1 MSGSIE
7 DIRALAEKLGEA
19 IARNPRFLAL
29 REAEKAIEADAEAKS
44 LLKAL
49 NEKTLE
55 ILRKEESLKPVEP
68 EEKRE
73 LSNLRSSVARN
84 ENLQKL
90 QKAQA
95 DYSEMMNRVNRS
107 LFDNSALA
115 KHINTLSQVCNH
127 GQIMRNE
134 NHRELPGLP
143 DFLQLFQQHVL

>member
-107 LFDNSALA
+107 LFDKLG
-115 KHINTLSQVCNH
+115 V
-127 GQIMRNE
+127 
-134 NHRELPGLP
+134 LP
-143 DFLQLFQQHVL
+143 D